1 MYTFAMW
8 LTHRHNWAKKIFW
21 GGPNSSRPS
30 KLAIWKH
37 NHAFLPFKVHYW
49 FLNIIWDLLMAN
61 LGPSDDK
68 FGTFWGVQGPSW
80 SPSWLRIWTN
90 HRICIQIFWVSLFY
104 GPQCQYPA
112 PATKDDSNT
121 PLRTP
126 CFVHSKS
133 KDGKW
138 NPENKFLKQL
148 IFIKTH
154 CTK

>member
-8 LTHRHNWAKKIFW
+8 LTHRHNWAKKFFG

-80 SPSWLRIWTN
+80 SPSWLHLWLIPTGF
-90 HRICIQIFWVSLFY
+90 CPSTYFM
-104 GPQCQYPA
+104 
-112 PATKDDSNT
+112 
-121 PLRTP
+121 
-126 CFVHSKS
+126 KS
-133 KDGKW
+133 K
-138 NPENKFLKQL
+138 
-148 IFIKTH
+148 IKKIRFKVGLLTVLPWMH
-154 CTK
+154 VSIMLLSWIHGCYALRYNSIRYTYNSFEYCFQF